1 MPTYDHYVLLT
12 LSFDFSSN
20 SGLSIPVPSKP
31 WPIALIKLMMGP
43 LMVVGDLCNTE
54 SGSENSNRLSGIRRK
69 VVMLFHIS

>member
-1 MPTYDHYVLLT
+1 MPTYDYYVLLT

-43 LMVVGDLCNTE
+43 LKVVGYLCNTE
-54 SGSENSNRLSGIRRK
+54 YESENSYRINR
-69 VVMLFHIS
+69 